1 MKISFTGVISWESR
15 VDRISGHY
23 TANAAAFAPRF
34 YGAEV
39 TSIALL
45 LMCVEP
51 APDFQRRVRF
61 RRKDAEFYTDIL
73 LDLAAVVPLTMK
85 QKMRYVSQQVMEQ
98 LSEQLNKRRFKDFD
112 HLRFLQDL
120 QEWLEEIESRYDG
133 QTTGAWRYASGE

>member
-1 MKISFTGVISWESR
+1 MRISFTGVISWESR

-51 APDFQRRVRF
+51 SPDFQRRVRF
-61 RRKDAEFYTDIL
+61 RRKDADFYTDIL

>member
-1 MKISFTGVISWESR
+1 M
-15 VDRISGHY
+15 H
-23 TANAAAFAPRF
+23 
-34 YGAEV
+34 
-39 TSIALL
+39 
-45 LMCVEP
+45 EP